1 MAAGWSASLCSWLLT
16 GMLPHLLQ
24 VEHVDEDMREA
35 IKIINSRL
43 PPGGWGAWGMACGMR
58 QQHGMAWMTG
68 SVAWWAW
75 HVA

>member
-16 GMLPHLLQ
+16 GMQPYLLQ

-43 PPGGWGAWGMACGMR
+43 PPGGWGAWGMACGTRLR
-58 QQHGMAWMTG
+58 QWRGMHGMWRGMA
-68 SVAWWAW
+68 
-75 HVA
+75 